1 MGAFPMKTLK
11 TLGLLGLLAFL
22 ALPLAAA
29 DAIKVLIIDGRNN
42 HDWVRT
48 TESCK
53 ATLEATGRFKVDVST
68 APAAFTK
75 PQPAKPKAGDAD
87 GKKAYDA
94 ALKAWKEEEAAFNK
108 ANADAW
114 GKWAPKFAD
123 YAVIVNNYN
132 GPEWGADMKDA
143 FTEYVLKGGGLVNVH
158 AANNAFTG
166 WENFNEMICVGWRGA
181 TFGQRVAV
189 DDATGKAVAVAEADE
204 KIKTKGFGS
213 GHGSKHAF
221 TLKTRDAAH
230 PVLQGLP
237 TEWLHA
243 SDELYHR
250 MRGSAD
256 HMDVLESSFS
266 SEKFGGTEMHEP
278 MVWWAKFGEGR
289 VVTTSMGHLWAGDKT
304 FDALH
309 CVGFQTI
316 LARSTEWAA
325 TGKVTIPVPAGFP
338 TKDQT
343 SVIEPSKVIWK

>member
-1 MGAFPMKTLK
+1 MKSPLLRTLFAAVLT
-11 TLGLLGLLAFL
+11 TLAVV
-22 ALPLAAA
+22 ATAAEP
-29 DAIKVLIIDGRNN
+29 IKVLIIDGRNN

-53 ATLEATGRFKVDVST
+53 ATLEATGRFKVDVTT
-68 APAAFTK
+68 APAGFTK
-75 PQPAKPKAGDAD
+75 PQPAKPKANDAE
-87 GKKAYDA
+87 GKKAYDE
-94 ALKAWKEEEAAFNK
+94 ALKAWKKEEADFNK
-108 ANADAW
+108 AHAEDWN
-114 GKWAPKFAD
+114 KWLPKFSD

-132 GPEWGADMKDA
+132 GPEWSGDMKDA
-143 FTEYVLKGGGLVNVH
+143 FTEFVLKGGGLVNVH

-166 WENFNEMICVGWRGA
+166 WDNFNEMICVGWRGA
-181 TFGQRVAV
+181 TFEQRVAV
-189 DDATGKAVAVAEADE
+189 DDATGKAIAVPEADE

-221 TLKTRDAAH
+221 VLKTRDADH
-230 PVLQGLP
+230 PIMQGLP
-237 TEWLHA
+237 KEWLHA

-250 MRGSAD
+250 MRGSPD
-256 HMDVLESSFS
+256 HMDVLESAFS
-266 SEKFGGTEMHEP
+266 SEKVGGTEMHEP
-278 MVWWAKFGEGR
+278 MVWWAKFNEGR

-325 TGKVTIPVPAGFP
+325 TGKVTIAVPEGFP

-343 SVIEPSKVIWK
+343 SVIEPSKVVWKK

>member
-1 MGAFPMKTLK
+1 MKSPLLRTLFASVL
-11 TLGLLGLLAFL
+11 TA
-22 ALPLAAA
+22 LAAVA
-29 DAIKVLIIDGRNN
+29 AAAEPIKVLIIDGRNN

-53 ATLEATGRFKVDVST
+53 ATLEATGRFKVDVTT
-68 APAAFTK
+68 APAGFSK
-75 PQPAKPKAGDAD
+75 PQPAKPKANDAE
-87 GKKAYDA
+87 GKKAYDE
-94 ALKAWKEEEAAFNK
+94 ALKAWKKEEADFNK
-108 ANADAW
+108 AHAEDWN
-114 GKWAPKFAD
+114 KWLPKFSD

-132 GPEWGADMKDA
+132 GPEWSGDMKDA
-143 FTEYVLKGGGLVNVH
+143 FTEFVLKGGGLVNVH

-166 WENFNEMICVGWRGA
+166 WDNFNEMICVGWRGA
-181 TFGQRVAV
+181 TFEQRVAV
-189 DDATGKAVAVAEADE
+189 DDATGKAIAVPEADE

-221 TLKTRDAAH
+221 VLKTRDADH
-230 PVLQGLP
+230 PIMQGLP
-237 TEWLHA
+237 KEWLHA

-250 MRGSAD
+250 MRGSPD
-256 HMDVLESSFS
+256 HMDVLESAFS

-278 MVWWAKFGEGR
+278 MVWWAKFNEGR

-325 TGKVTIPVPAGFP
+325 TGKVTIAVPEGFP

-343 SVIEPSKVIWK
+343 SVIEPSKVVWKK

>member
-1 MGAFPMKTLK
+1 MKSPLLRTLFAAVLT
-11 TLGLLGLLAFL
+11 TLAVV
-22 ALPLAAA
+22 ATAAEP
-29 DAIKVLIIDGRNN
+29 IKVLIIDGRNN

-53 ATLEATGRFKVDVST
+53 ATLEATGRFKVDVTT
-68 APAAFTK
+68 APAGFTK
-75 PQPAKPKAGDAD
+75 PQPAKPKANDAE
-87 GKKAYDA
+87 GKKAYDE
-94 ALKAWKEEEAAFNK
+94 ALKAWKKEEADFNK
-108 ANADAW
+108 AHAEDWN
-114 GKWAPKFAD
+114 KWLPKFSA

-132 GPEWGADMKDA
+132 GPEWSGEMKDA
-143 FTEYVLKGGGLVNVH
+143 FTEFVLKGGGLVNVH

-166 WENFNEMICVGWRGA
+166 WDNFNEMICVGWRGA
-181 TFGQRVAV
+181 TFEQRVAV
-189 DDATGKAVAVAEADE
+189 DDATGKAIAVPEADE

-221 TLKTRDAAH
+221 ILKTRDADH
-230 PVLQGLP
+230 PIMQGLP
-237 TEWLHA
+237 KEWLHA

-250 MRGSAD
+250 MRGSPD
-256 HMDVLESSFS
+256 HMDVLESAFS
-266 SEKFGGTEMHEP
+266 SEKVGGTEMHEP
-278 MVWWAKFGEGR
+278 MVWWAKFNEGR

-325 TGKVTIPVPAGFP
+325 TGKVTIAVPEGFP

-343 SVIEPSKVIWK
+343 SVIEPSKVVWKK

>member
-1 MGAFPMKTLK
+1 MKSPLLRTLFASVL
-11 TLGLLGLLAFL
+11 TA
-22 ALPLAAA
+22 LAAVASAA
-29 DAIKVLIIDGRNN
+29 DPIKVLIIDGRNN

-68 APAAFTK
+68 APAAFAK
-75 PQPAKPKAGDAD
+75 PQPAKPKAGDAE
-87 GKKAYDA
+87 GKKAYDEA
-94 ALKAWKEEEAAFNK
+94 FKAWKKEESDFNK
-108 ANADAW
+108 AHAGDW
-114 GKWAPKFAD
+114 DKWSPKFSA

-132 GPEWGADMKDA
+132 GPEWGAAMKDA
-143 FTEYVLKGGGLVNVH
+143 FTDFVVKGGGLVNVH
-158 AANNAFTG
+158 AANNSFTG
-166 WENFNEMICVGWRGA
+166 WDNFNEMICCGWRGA
-181 TFGQRVAV
+181 TFGQRIAV
-189 DDATGKAVAVAEADE
+189 NDATGKAVAVAEADE

-213 GHGSKHAF
+213 GHGPKHAF
-221 TLKTRDAAH
+221 TLKARDAAH
-230 PVLQGLP
+230 PLMQGIP

-250 MRGSAD
+250 MRGSPD
-256 HMDVLESSFS
+256 HMEVLESSFS

-289 VVTTSMGHLWAGDKT
+289 VVTTSMGHLWAGDKS

-325 TGKVTIPVPAGFP
+325 TGKVTIALPEGFP

-343 SVIEPSKVIWK
+343 SVIEPSKVVWKK